1 MTTVNRKIIAPRPH
15 PETEPFWQAAGEG
28 QLLVKKCGDCGEVHY
43 YPRAICPHCLSG
55 HTEWL
60 TASGRGTIYS
70 YSTMGKAESAYTLAY
85 VTLDEGVT
93 MLTNLIDC
101 DPAALAIG
109 QSVSV
114 VFVPTEGGPPVPMFR
129 PA

>member
-1 MTTVNRKIIAPRPH
+1 MMTIGRKIIAPRAH
-15 PETEPFWQAAGEG
+15 PETEPFWQAASEG
-28 QLLVKKCGDCGEVHY
+28 QLLVKKCSDCGEVHY
-43 YPRAICPHCLSG
+43 YPRAICPHCLG
-55 HTEWL
+55 DRTEWL
-60 TASGRGTIYS
+60 TATGRGTIYS

-93 MLTNLIDC
+93 MLTNLIDS

-109 QSVSV
+109 QPVSV
-114 VFVPTEGGPPVPMFR
+114 VFVSTEGGPPVPMFR

>member
-1 MTTVNRKIIAPRPH
+1 MATINRKIIAPRAH
-15 PETEPFWQAAGEG
+15 PETELFWQAAGEG
-28 QLLVKKCGDCGEVHY
+28 QLLVKKCSDCGEVHY
-43 YPRAICPHCLSG
+43 YPRAICPHCLG
-55 HTEWL
+55 DRTEWL
-60 TASGRGTIYS
+60 TTTGRGTIYS

-93 MLTNLIDC
+93 MLTNLIDS

-109 QSVSV
+109 QPVSV